1 MDDVCITVLNDRY
14 EPDDDHVGERDG
26 NDASMVYRMLVN
38 GVTILFTG
46 DLQVDGGNHVLETVA
61 KEDLKADIVQM
72 AHHGQHAVT
81 KGILRGSQ
89 PENLP
94 VADTKV
100 AVG

>member
-1 MDDVCITVLNDRY
+1 MCISVLNDRY

-81 KGILRGSQ
+81 KDLRGSQ

-94 VADTKV
+94 VADTTV